1 MRRLNHFHGET
12 LPQFVSFSLLLRIG
26 VRGSEGEIHM
36 LEDIFKGG
44 NIIAGLAIGIGAALL
59 APVVVPVLRPL
70 AKSAIKAG
78 MMAYDEAMVALA
90 ELNETAGD
98 IFAEAR
104 SEMAEETTSNGAG
117 GAAARSGRGRSKRA
131 THMAS

>member
-1 MRRLNHFHGET
+1 
-12 LPQFVSFSLLLRIG
+12 
-26 VRGSEGEIHM
+26 M
-36 LEDIFKGG
+36 LDDVFKGG
-44 NIIAGLAIGIGAALL
+44 TIVAGLAVGIGAALL
-59 APVVVPVLRPL
+59 APVLIPVLRPL

-104 SEMAEETTSNGAG
+104 SEMAEATTNGAG
-117 GAAARSGRGRSKRA
+117 GGPTRGRGRSKRS
-131 THMAS
+131 TNYAS